1 MSLLETVWSKNY
13 DYRHR
18 KSEKSQICTDR
29 RLSSPPTVL
38 SRLSSDQYRS
48 SYPEI
53 SQCLLRLFRVIRW
66 YWWKV

>member
-18 KSEKSQICTDR
+18 KSTKSQIRTDR
-29 RLSSPPTVL
+29 RSISQPVVL
-38 SRLSSDQYRS
+38 SRLSLDLDQHRS

-53 SQCLLRLFRVIRW
+53 LQMLLRLFRFSR
-66 YWWKV
+66 